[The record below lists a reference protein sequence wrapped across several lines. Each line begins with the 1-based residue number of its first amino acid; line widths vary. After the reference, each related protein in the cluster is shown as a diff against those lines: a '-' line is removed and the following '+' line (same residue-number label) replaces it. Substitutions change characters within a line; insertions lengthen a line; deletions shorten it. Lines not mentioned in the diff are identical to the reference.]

1 MSIVENIKSACVTKG
16 ISIPKL
22 EKELGFG
29 RGSIYNWEKSSP
41 SIDKIEK
48 VANYFRLSID
58 ELVGRGDF
66 YGIGWILKKEREEKG
81 VSLEKLA
88 KSLALEIDDLEQYE
102 LGGRPMSVGTASL
115 ISDELGISLSELLEK
130 HSYYEMTNADEIPVN
145 SSLSSVPDWASPKDI
160 RDFKTML
167 EEDGPIMFD
176 GVPISNDDKE
186 RIKRVMEAMFWDIK
200 AKNKKT
206 YGRKKKDE

>member
-1 MSIVENIKSACVTKG
+1 VSIVENIKSACITKG

-48 VANYFRLSID
+48 VANYFRVSID
-58 ELVGRGDF
+58 EIVGRGDF
-66 YGIGWILKKEREEKG
+66 YDIGWILKREREEKG
-81 VSLEKLA
+81 VSLEELA
-88 KSLALEIDDLEQYE
+88 NSLVLDIDDLEQYE
-102 LGGRPMSVGTASL
+102 LGGRPMSAGTASL
-115 ISDELGISLSELLEK
+115 ISDELGIPLSELLEK
-130 HSYYEMTNADEIPVN
+130 HNYYEMTSADRIPSN
-145 SSLSSVPDWASPKDI
+145 FSLSPVPEWASPTDI

-176 GVPISNDDKE
+176 GVPISDEDKE

-200 AKNKKT
+200 EKNKK
-206 YGRKKKDE
+206 KK